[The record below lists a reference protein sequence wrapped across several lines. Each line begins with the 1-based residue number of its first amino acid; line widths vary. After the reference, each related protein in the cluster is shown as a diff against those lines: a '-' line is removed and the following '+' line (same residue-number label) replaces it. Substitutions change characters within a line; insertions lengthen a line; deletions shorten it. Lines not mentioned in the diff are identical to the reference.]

1 MVRPETDSLGAPS
14 TVIALTGIARPPASV
29 AVRVS
34 CPAGCFSDT
43 AMVSATVLSG
53 PTGQVSVPS
62 AQETVTVSSSAET
75 VTLPG
80 SMPPAASVAD
90 STTDCGV
97 PLAASV
103 VVGSA
108 ARPVM
113 PAVTVSGTVCG
124 RRSVTLTVAG
134 PSFAAGAASN
144 ENVTSTWAPALI
156 GGTVQFATTTAA
168 GTATANAAT
177 RAGPVQLPPW
187 MIAPVR
193 VKPSGSVTSIDSPP
207 VEVEPPVLRTTTL
220 KEPEPPAVTV
230 APSGTSSSRA
240 AGVSG
245 GQRQG
250 ARGCAGRDGD
260 VDVEGVPGAG
270 DARTLTAAA
279 LGAGE
284 RHATGCREG
293 DRTRVR
299 HRADH
304 GDRSRAWRA
313 VGDQVVG
320 RGDVDA
326 LDAGADDDVQRF
338 GRVIADLQLDADVL
352 GDVGRDA
359 EVDDEVD
366 RAAGRD

>member
-14 TVIALTGIARPPASV
+14 TVIGLTGIARPPASV

-43 AMVSATVLSG
+43 AMVSATVLFG

-80 SMPPAASVAD
+80 SMPSAASVAD

-144 ENVTSTWAPALI
+144 ENITSTWAPALI
-156 GGTVQFATTTAA
+156 GGSVQFATTTAA
-168 GTATANAAT
+168 GTATANAAAC
-177 RAGPVQLPPW
+177 AGPVHLPPW
-187 MIAPVR
+187 MIVPVR

-207 VEVEPPVLRTTTL
+207 VEVEPPVLRTTAL

-240 AGVSG
+240 AGVAMVNAVTSSE
-245 GQRQG
+245 RPP
-250 ARGCAGRDGD
+250 ASVAVNGR
-260 VDVEGVPGAG
+260 VPAGVPAG
-270 DARTLTAAA
+270 TVMPTSKVFPVQVMFAPSPLQPSAPVSVTPPVVVRV
-279 LGAGE
+279 
-284 RHATGCREG
+284 TGPG
-293 DRTRVR
+293 FGTVPTTVTVR
-299 HRADH
+299 
-304 GDRSRAWRA
+304 
-313 VGDQVVG
+313 
-320 RGDVDA
+320 
-326 LDAGADDDVQRF
+326 
-338 GRVIADLQLDADVL
+338 VL
-352 GDVGRDA
+352 GEPSAIRSSVGVTSTRWMPA
-359 EVDDEVD
+359 LTVVFS
-366 RAAGRD
+366 GSVG